1 MLFRESFAVQNYHL
15 RSSSV
20 ERAPCGPL
28 IACVRDGTK
37 CMVVCLVW
45 DQNKYRSLPMRMK
58 ILVSAGLLAGFVAQA
73 TAAEFYVIQDSSTKR
88 CTVVD
93 KRPTVKTETVV
104 GENGRVY
111 STREEAT
118 TAMGKE
124 KICTETH

>member
-1 MLFRESFAVQNYHL
+1 
-15 RSSSV
+15 
-20 ERAPCGPL
+20 
-28 IACVRDGTK
+28 
-37 CMVVCLVW
+37 
-45 DQNKYRSLPMRMK
+45 MRMK
-58 ILVSAGLLAGFVAQA
+58 ILVSGALLAGFATQA
-73 TAAEFYVIQDSSTKR
+73 TAAEFYVVQDGSTKR

-111 STREEAT
+111 TTREEAT